1 MDIMHDRAG
10 YYICWGCLVW
20 VPSVY
25 NSSTYFLVKHS
36 LDLSIEVAVIIFLLG
51 TLAIFINYD
60 ADRQRALARSTNGN
74 CLIWGEKP
82 KTIMAKYRTE
92 KDEEKTS
99 LLLVSGWWG
108 VSRHF
113 HYLPEIT
120 AAFLWTS
127 PAGFTHFMPYFYVV
141 FLTFLL
147 LDRSFRDDK
156 RCEKKYGKYWLE
168 YKKLVP
174 YKIIPKLI

>member
-1 MDIMHDRAG
+1 
-10 YYICWGCLVW
+10 
-20 VPSVY
+20 
-25 NSSTYFLVKHS
+25 
-36 LDLSIEVAVIIFLLG
+36 
-51 TLAIFINYD
+51 
-60 ADRQRALARSTNGN
+60 
-74 CLIWGEKP
+74 
-82 KTIMAKYRTE
+82 MAKYRTE

-113 HYLPEIT
+113 HYLPEIA
-120 AAFLWTS
+120 AAFFWTS

-147 LDRSFRDDK
+147 LDRSYRDDK

-168 YKKLVP
+168 YRS
-174 YKIIPKLI
+174 